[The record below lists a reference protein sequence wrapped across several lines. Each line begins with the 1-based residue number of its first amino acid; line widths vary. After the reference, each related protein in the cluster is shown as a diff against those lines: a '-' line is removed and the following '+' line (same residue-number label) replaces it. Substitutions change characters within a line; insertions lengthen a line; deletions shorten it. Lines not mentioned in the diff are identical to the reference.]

1 MSSGSNLFK
10 SQIAY
15 SDFKAKVISQ
25 LLTRI
30 KSKSKNRKAKQNGK
44 NIERARKGI

>member
-1 MSSGSNLFK
+1 MSSGLNLFK

-25 LLTRI
+25 LLT
-30 KSKSKNRKAKQNGK
+30 KLSQKAKIERQNKNGK

>member
-25 LLTRI
+25 LLARI
-30 KSKSKNRKAKQNGK
+30 KSKIKTECQQQKQIK
-44 NIERARKGI
+44 HTTRR

>member
-1 MSSGSNLFK
+1 MSSGLNLFK
-10 SQIAY
+10 IQMAY
-15 SDFKAKVISQ
+15 SNFKAKVISQ
-25 LLTRI
+25 LLTKI